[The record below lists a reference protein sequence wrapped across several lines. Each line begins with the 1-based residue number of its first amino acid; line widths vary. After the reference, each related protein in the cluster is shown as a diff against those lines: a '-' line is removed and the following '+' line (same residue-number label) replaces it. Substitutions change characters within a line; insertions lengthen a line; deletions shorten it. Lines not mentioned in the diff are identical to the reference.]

1 MVENILWQSRCGGMG
16 RRCNMPGKKAHK
28 PRNVPSAGM
37 HGVHPALGH
46 GRKSTGQTE
55 GQFGRDMK
63 RRKGQFGGA
72 GDSPLI
78 KK

>member
-1 MVENILWQSRCGGMG
+1 
-16 RRCNMPGKKAHK
+16 MPGKKAHK
-28 PRNVPSAGM
+28 NRIIQNAGM
-37 HGVHPALGH
+37 HGVHQQAAQ

-63 RRKGQFGGA
+63 GRKGQFSAA